1 MKFNNLNLK
10 SEKNKTTGTGV
21 IIFATIICLMAVIIS
36 ASILPILIY
45 NKLTFAIVIS
55 IITIIMNSIAVII
68 GIVKSIQEYKQ
79 NLH

>member
-10 SEKNKTTGTGV
+10 SEKTKTTGTGV

-45 NKLTFAIVIS
+45 NKLRFAIVIS